1 VKALHSMRPA
11 SWGCLARLY
20 RVRLNRIFLNYDGS
34 LCMRVALGLVFFLC
48 VGAYSRVLAD
58 TPPPASSS
66 TPAPA
71 SASTTAPAATGAKP
85 PVAAEAK
92 AEAVSADGVTKEELK
107 RLHVAGYKQKTRGD
121 QIVYCRVEAV
131 LGTRFDREMCATAR
145 DLEFIRSN
153 SRELATQMQ
162 KGNFGVPKVAPGT
175 Q

>member
-1 VKALHSMRPA
+1 LTSFGPEAHISDFEESFMR
-11 SWGCLARLY
+11 
-20 RVRLNRIFLNYDGS
+20 I
-34 LCMRVALGLVFFLC
+34 ALGLVFLLWI
-48 VGAYSRVLAD
+48 GAISRVLAAD
-58 TPPPASSS
+58 PPPPSPPAAQEEQTLQTAASS

-71 SASTTAPAATGAKP
+71 ATVAKP
-85 PVAAEAK
+85 PIVSQAK

-121 QIVYCRVEAV
+121 QIVYCRVEPV

-153 SRELATQMQ
+153 SQELATQIQ
-162 KGNFGVPKVAPGT
+162 RGNFGAPKAAPGT